1 MKEFL
6 ILSYTTTTNS
16 SNNESEI
23 PSSNNTHLAPPQ
35 QDILSKTYDTTTSS
49 VNERLI
55 DVIPSIS
62 IEDQLREVRLQKD
75 AQLKNIYT

>member
-35 QDILSKTYDTTTSS
+35 QDMLSKTYDTTTSS
-49 VNERLI
+49 GNERLI
-55 DVIPSIS
+55 NVIPSIS
-62 IEDQLREVRLQKD
+62 IEDQLREVRLQMD
-75 AQLKNIYT
+75 AKLKNTYT